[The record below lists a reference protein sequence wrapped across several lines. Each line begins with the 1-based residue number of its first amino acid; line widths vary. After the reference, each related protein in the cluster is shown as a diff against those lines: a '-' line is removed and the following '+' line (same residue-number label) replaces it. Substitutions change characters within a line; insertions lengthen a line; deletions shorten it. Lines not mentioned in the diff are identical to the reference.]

1 MNNVQSLL
9 DHISGNVYKYII
21 LPIIGPRLTGA
32 LKCFSCKS
40 LLDPSRECDEFS
52 NRDPNQVGT
61 CGSNEACLL
70 YAWKKS
76 STETG
81 KIQIITKFVYVKYI
95 N

>member
-1 MNNVQSLL
+1 MMISVSLN
-9 DHISGNVYKYII
+9 INAVI
-21 LPIIGPRLTGA
+21 LGPKLNGA
-32 LKCFSCKS
+32 LQCFSCKS
-40 LLDPSRECDEFS
+40 LLDPSRECDEFN

-81 KIQIITKFVYVKYI
+81 NINIRKFYIYVLYFS
-95 N
+95 

>member
-1 MNNVQSLL
+1 MMINVSLN
-9 DHISGNVYKYII
+9 INAVI
-21 LPIIGPRLTGA
+21 LGPKLNGA
-32 LKCFSCKS
+32 LQCFSCKS
-40 LLDPSRECDEFS
+40 LLDPSRECDEFN

-81 KIQIITKFVYVKYI
+81 NINIRKFYIYVLS
-95 N
+95 

>member
-1 MNNVQSLL
+1 MIRVSLN
-9 DHISGNVYKYII
+9 INAVI
-21 LPIIGPRLTGA
+21 LGPKLNGA
-32 LKCFSCKS
+32 LQCFSCKS
-40 LLDPSRECDEFS
+40 LLDPSRECDEFN

-81 KIQIITKFVYVKYI
+81 NTNIRKFYIYVLYFS
-95 N
+95 